1 MIGIRTALILF
12 ALLGVA
18 SFVFLTG
25 LGRYFCLIIVAGLAA
40 KAIVH
45 HYRKRFD

>member
-12 ALLGVA
+12 GLLAAA
-18 SFVFLTG
+18 SFVCLTG
-25 LGRYFCLIIVAGLAA
+25 LARYFCLIIVAGLAA

-45 HYRKRFD
+45 HYRKRFE